1 MSSFSD
7 PMKLFNLLK
16 EQAQTSGQTF
26 GNPNILKLQKGK
38 KYALRLLWLP
48 ADSSHDRQ
56 FPMINQY
63 VHHIW
68 DDHAIGS
75 KDVNVICPTSQYDMS
90 NQGFR
95 VCPICDR
102 MSALYKM
109 ATDGSPSADEVY
121 KKFKRSLRGF
131 VPVYVANGPAEDVGK
146 VKILQYTISFKKYFD
161 SKIFGLID
169 SKDAA
174 NGDEKVAST
183 EFDESDTVGIGA
195 FMYFDP
201 TKNEVVTS
209 GHNFVITVGTKKV
222 PIGGRLVEMNDYK
235 LDFSMKPSVI
245 SDFGGTPITPEYF
258 CGLSEELHFDED
270 FLVMHDDEKIKAFKQ
285 KYIDEGCCEAAE
297 PAAKKASPAVIGEV
311 ADSPKPKA
319 AVKTAVATEEADG
332 PAEPKPAP
340 KKGATYDGPEIEED
354 KHEEASSGGGDDI
367 DLDELLR
374 DI

>member
-102 MSALYKM
+102 MSVLYKM

-174 NGDEKVAST
+174 NGDEKDAST
-183 EFDESDTVGIGA
+183 EFDESD
-195 FMYFDP
+195 
-201 TKNEVVTS
+201 
-209 GHNFVITVGTKKV
+209 TVGTKKV

-285 KYIDEGCCEAAE
+285 KYIDEGCCEATE

-319 AVKTAVATEEADG
+319 AVKTAVAAEEADE

-340 KKGATYDGPEIEED
+340 KKGATYDGPEIGEG
-354 KHEEASSGGGDDI
+354 KHEEASSGGDDI